1 MNIEHSRGRVNIRIN
16 IFRFPQG
23 IFLIYKQK
31 RVVMKDLCEVHC
43 SRGSYVTFLPYC
55 TCLLDFL

>member
-16 IFRFPQG
+16 IFFRVPQG

-31 RVVMKDLCEVHC
+31 CVVMKDLCEVHC
-43 SRGSYVTFLPYC
+43 SRGSYVTSLPY
-55 TCLLDFL
+55 